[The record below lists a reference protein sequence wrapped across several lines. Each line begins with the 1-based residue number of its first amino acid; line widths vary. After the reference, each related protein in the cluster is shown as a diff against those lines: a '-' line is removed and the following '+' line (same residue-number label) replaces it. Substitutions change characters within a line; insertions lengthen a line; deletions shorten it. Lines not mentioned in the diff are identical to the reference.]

1 MRTYF
6 ESEHYENMAVPG
18 TFARLMVIGDDDGPH
33 FMFRDG
39 DEIILDLPIPACDA
53 LAIRYALGRSAGYAI
68 RAAEHLTE
76 GFTEAGLART
86 AEPPPQLEPG
96 MTPYGPREVR
106 AEPEPVSLPRA
117 QDTRELPVSTYSWMR
132 QAALPEPQ
140 SA

>member
-76 GFTEAGLART
+76 GSPRPASR
-86 AEPPPQLEPG
+86 
-96 MTPYGPREVR
+96 GPLSPRPSWSR
-106 AEPEPVSLPRA
+106 A
-117 QDTRELPVSTYSWMR
+117 
-132 QAALPEPQ
+132 
-140 SA
+140 